1 MRVAF
6 SRDRALDPTVLGP
19 NFESGVAP
27 GSEPKERAEP
37 DHLEV
42 IPGSAVFIYVRV
54 YLTNTSYSVNLGLTM
69 LMIRFQRIGRKNDP
83 AFRIAVLDKASGPKA
98 GKYVDLVGTYNPKTK
113 AVTLKPEAIK
123 KWMSQGAQVSPSL
136 HNLLV
141 KEGVIEG
148 AKNASVVSKVNLEK
162 NIAKKA
168 AEDAAAAEKAEAEAL
183 KAAEAAK
190 AEAEQA
196 EAATETVAEETVAE
210 APVAEEI
217 TVEAPSEVVAEAEAS
232 EVAEEETATA
242 PTA

>member
-1 MRVAF
+1 
-6 SRDRALDPTVLGP
+6 
-19 NFESGVAP
+19 
-27 GSEPKERAEP
+27 
-37 DHLEV
+37 
-42 IPGSAVFIYVRV
+42 
-54 YLTNTSYSVNLGLTM
+54 
-69 LMIRFQRIGRKNDP
+69 MIRFQRIGRKNDP

-141 KEGVIEG
+141 KEGVVEG

-168 AEDAAAAEKAEAEAL
+168 AEEAAAAEKAEAEAL

-190 AEAEQA
+190 AEAEK
-196 EAATETVAEETVAE
+196 AEEASVAE
-210 APVAEEI
+210 AVVEEAPAAEAEEI
-217 TVEAPSEVVAEAEAS
+217 TVEAPAEVVAEAET
-232 EVAEEETATA
+232 AEEAPAEETTE

>member
-1 MRVAF
+1 
-6 SRDRALDPTVLGP
+6 
-19 NFESGVAP
+19 
-27 GSEPKERAEP
+27 
-37 DHLEV
+37 
-42 IPGSAVFIYVRV
+42 
-54 YLTNTSYSVNLGLTM
+54 
-69 LMIRFQRIGRKNDP
+69 MIRFQRIGRKNDP

-113 AVTLKPEAIK
+113 AVTLKPDAIK

-141 KEGVIEG
+141 KEGVVEG
-148 AKNASVVSKVNLEK
+148 AKNASVVSKTNLEK

-190 AEAEQA
+190 AEAEKAAEEIPVA
-196 EAATETVAEETVAE
+196 EAVAEETPAE
-210 APVAEEI
+210 AAPAEEI

-232 EVAEEETATA
+232 EVAEEETPAEPA
-242 PTA
+242 A

>member
-1 MRVAF
+1 
-6 SRDRALDPTVLGP
+6 
-19 NFESGVAP
+19 
-27 GSEPKERAEP
+27 
-37 DHLEV
+37 
-42 IPGSAVFIYVRV
+42 
-54 YLTNTSYSVNLGLTM
+54 
-69 LMIRFQRIGRKNDP
+69 MIRFQRIGRKNDP

-148 AKNASVVSKVNLEK
+148 AKTSRVVSQVNLGK

-168 AEDAAAAEKAEAEAL
+168 AEEAAAAEKA
-183 KAAEAAK
+183 AAEAAK
-190 AEAEQA
+190 AEAAAAKAAEEAAATPTEEVA
-196 EAATETVAEETVAE
+196 EAPAEE

-217 TVEAPSEVVAEAEAS
+217 TVEAPEEVVAEAEAS
-232 EVAEEETATA
+232 EEA
-242 PTA
+242 PTDETPAEPAA